1 MSENKRVIEHKHKLD
16 IKLTI
21 ILALFAIGICAN
33 AFVPAFEIK
42 DAMAE
47 IIGGELRI
55 IHSGCI
61 SQGYPC

>member
-33 AFVPAFEIK
+33 AFVPAFDIK
-42 DAMAE
+42 EALAATQN
-47 IIGGELRI
+47 I
-55 IHSGCI
+55 SGTI
-61 SQGYPC
+61 SVLLYDY

>member
-1 MSENKRVIEHKHKLD
+1 MSENKRVIEHRHKLD

-21 ILALFAIGICAN
+21 ILALFAIGVCAN

-47 IIGGELRI
+47 LFTPNGTLNIN
-55 IHSGCI
+55 HSGSI
-61 SQGYPC
+61 YTN

>member
-21 ILALFAIGICAN
+21 ILALFAIGVCAN

-42 DAMAE
+42 DALASFMS
-47 IIGGELRI
+47 IGGALTVDCI
-55 IHSGCI
+55 GCN
-61 SQGYPC
+61 